1 MKILLINRRSPIP
14 GLQKNFLKKKPL
26 FKKLGDPFCFL
37 NLAVATR
44 FDPTNRLKIKF

>member
-1 MKILLINRRSPIP
+1 MKNEMKILLINGRSPIP

-37 NLAVATR
+37 KSSCCHA
-44 FDPTNRLKIKF
+44 F